1 MTFKVIIVGG
11 GPVGLY
17 MAHAFERANIDYV
30 ILEQQDTVLNISGQL
45 LFTWP
50 QTVRLFDQIGLLA
63 DLENVALGIHH
74 KKRLFGNNGQVT
86 TTSNFWDAMQDNHG
100 YPFLPLLRS
109 ELVKILYNHLKGRES
124 NIRVNSRVTDIRPH
138 ATGVHVHLADGSL
151 IQGSIVVGADG
162 VHSRT
167 RQIMDS
173 LVAQHA
179 LNPARLANKPMVSTF
194 YGIFGRASNI
204 DLGIEPEVFFES
216 RGGGPGGAVVQCLAT
231 KGIVQFVTLK
241 PLPGGPTSERSPRYS
256 DEEMDAYAASL
267 ADVAVCPGVTFGDV
281 WAKVQRKSTRMLNQ
295 EEGFLDNWFFDRI
308 VLVGDAVHKSTSVN
322 GLGMTCGLH
331 SGAVLANE
339 LHSLLSRQYEK
350 KKEEEDEEPSTEEL
364 EGAFRRYQEDRKTE
378 VKPIWNGGHAMIRE
392 VVKKGWVSWFWDR
405 FVLPWCDMETFA
417 KGLLVS
423 VLLIRQGQILRFVP
437 FEGRGGRVPWARKVV
452 V

>member
-11 GPVGLY
+11 GPIGLY

-63 DLENVALGIHH
+63 DLEKVSLGIHH
-74 KKRLFGNNGQVT
+74 KKRLFGDNGQLT

-109 ELVKILYNHLKGRES
+109 ELVKILYTHLKGKDS
-124 NIRVNSRVTDIRPH
+124 NIRVNSRVTDIKPH
-138 ATGVHVHLADGSL
+138 ATGVHVHLADGTL

-173 LVAQHA
+173 LAAQHA

-194 YGIFGRASNI
+194 YGIFGRASNVG
-204 DLGIEPEVFFES
+204 LGIEPEVFFES
-216 RGGGPGGAVVQCLAT
+216 RGGGPNDGGAVVQCLAT
-231 KGIVQFVTLK
+231 KEIVQFVTLK

-256 DEEMDAYAASL
+256 DQEMEEYAASL
-267 ADVAVCPGVTFGDV
+267 ADVAVCPGVKFSDV
-281 WAKVQRKSTRMLNQ
+281 WAKVERKSTRMLNQ

-339 LHSLLSRQYEK
+339 LHALLSSLSSSG
-350 KKEEEDEEPSTEEL
+350 KKEPTTEEL
-364 EGAFRRYQEDRKTE
+364 EAAFKRYQEDRKSE

-392 VVKKGWVSWFWDR
+392 VVKKGWISWFWDR

-437 FEGRGGRVPWARKVV
+437 FEGQKGRVPWARKVAAV

>member
-1 MTFKVIIVGG
+1 
-11 GPVGLY
+11 
-17 MAHAFERANIDYV
+17 
-30 ILEQQDTVLNISGQL
+30 
-45 LFTWP
+45 
-50 QTVRLFDQIGLLA
+50 
-63 DLENVALGIHH
+63 
-74 KKRLFGNNGQVT
+74 
-86 TTSNFWDAMQDNHG
+86 
-100 YPFLPLLRS
+100 
-109 ELVKILYNHLKGRES
+109 
-124 NIRVNSRVTDIRPH
+124 
-138 ATGVHVHLADGSL
+138 
-151 IQGSIVVGADG
+151 
-162 VHSRT
+162 
-167 RQIMDS
+167 MDS